1 MNMIRPSLKNGL
13 LIVAMASAAITW
25 GALLPSLVS
34 GASKPVAAAA
44 PKDSGTGELVIV
56 RSANL
61 GQTIVGVAIDG
72 EQKAKINFNGRYE
85 APLSVGQH
93 VITTVPI
100 PNREHAQ
107 PTQTRVNVQ
116 KGKTYTFTAARSDVA
131 IVLK

>member
-1 MNMIRPSLKNGL
+1 MNKIRPSLKHGL

-25 GALLPSLVS
+25 GALMPSLVS
-34 GASKPVAAAA
+34 GASKPAAAAA

-85 APLSVGQH
+85 APL
-93 VITTVPI
+93 
-100 PNREHAQ
+100 
-107 PTQTRVNVQ
+107 
-116 KGKTYTFTAARSDVA
+116 
-131 IVLK
+131 

>member
-1 MNMIRPSLKNGL
+1 MIKIGPSLKRRL
-13 LIVAMASAAITW
+13 LIVALASAAITW
-25 GALLPSLVS
+25 GALMPGVVS
-34 GASKPVAAAA
+34 GASKPAAAAA
-44 PKDSGTGELVIV
+44 PKESGTGELVIV
-56 RSANL
+56 RAANL
-61 GQTIVGVAIDG
+61 GQTIVGVSIDG

-107 PTQTRVNVQ
+107 PTQTRVTVQ